1 MSPADRCH
9 AHAEQCHQRT
19 DVEQPVRTVSPAD
32 RCHARARQYV
42 TSGQPAS
49 LSEQC
54 HQWTACQPV
63 RTVSPADSQPACQN
77 SVTSGQPADSQRTA
91 SLSEQCHQRTGVTH
105 ALTHARQYVTSGQ
118 PARCRVSIL
127 NVNGGQSPADQRR
140 NRLEISRLGTVL
152 SFAEAGSPVSGVPA
166 GHSRIPENTRKRKSL
181 VSKDL
186 RKSLVSKDLSI
197 SQNFVAQPADC
208 GQTRSVSRRAGR
220 GGNRPPLFHN
230 SLASVRLTRDVPSTV
245 AGDRERLSCLLLR
258 MFP

>member
-1 MSPADRCH
+1 MSPADRCR
-9 AHAEQCHQRT
+9 AAC
-19 DVEQPVRTVSPAD
+19 QPVRTVSPAD

-54 HQWTACQPV
+54 HQWTASQPV
-63 RTVSPADSQPACQN
+63 RTVSPADRCRAACQP
-77 SVTSGQPADSQRTA
+77 V
-91 SLSEQCHQRTGVTH
+91 SLSDQCHQRTDVTH

-230 SLASVRLTRDVPSTV
+230 SLASVRLTRDALCAV
-245 AGDRERLSCLLLR
+245 AGGRERLSCLLLR